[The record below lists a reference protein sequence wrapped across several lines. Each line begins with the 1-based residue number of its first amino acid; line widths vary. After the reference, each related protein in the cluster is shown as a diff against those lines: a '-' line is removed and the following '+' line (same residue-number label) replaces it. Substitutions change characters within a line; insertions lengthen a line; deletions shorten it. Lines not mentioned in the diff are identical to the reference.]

1 MTYDPRVESIK
12 AYKKMIRYF
21 KKQIDK
27 LEREIFSERCCWE
40 KKTRLPIA
48 NKKRIRREQTL
59 ITNKGGFM
67 NVTIF
72 NFLYVRPC
80 FDK

>member
-1 MTYDPRVESIK
+1 MAYDPKIESIK
-12 AYKKMIRYF
+12 AYKRMIRYF

-48 NKKRIRREQTL
+48 NKKRIRRE
-59 ITNKGGFM
+59 
-67 NVTIF
+67 
-72 NFLYVRPC
+72 
-80 FDK
+80 